1 MIVAADDGRRR
12 VIIENVVP
20 AVDHGRFPIKRTVGE
35 SVTVEISAF
44 ADGHDQ
50 IVCRLCYRKDGNSK
64 WSEVPMQ
71 ALGNDRWRSSFVV
84 EEVGG
89 YRYTAVAW
97 VDAFLSWQRD
107 FTKRSDAEQDLTAP
121 FQVGSRLVEA
131 ASGRAKG
138 ADRARLT
145 ALAAL
150 LVDASDDAARRTAA
164 LGPELT
170 GLMERYPDRSHATTY
185 ATELGV
191 VVDRERARFSA
202 WYEFFPR
209 SCADEPGRHG
219 RLKDCETRLRAAAA
233 MGFDVVYLPPIHP
246 IGRSYRKGKNNAE
259 RAQDGDV
266 GSPWA
271 IGAKEGGHREIHPE
285 LGTIE
290 DFRRFIEAA
299 KKHGLEVALDIAF
312 QCAPDHPY
320 VQSHPEWFLK
330 RPDGSVQYAEN
341 PPKKYQD
348 IYPLYFETAVWKE
361 LWDELV
367 DVVRYWAKQGVR
379 IFRVDNPHTKPFP
392 FWEYL
397 IGTIKREYPDV
408 LFLAEAFT
416 RPAVMYRL
424 AKLGFTQSYTYF
436 TWRNTKWEL
445 TQYFTELTQ
454 TGVSEFF
461 RPNLWPNTPDI
472 LNEYLQVGGR
482 PAFMT
487 RAVLAATLGANYGI
501 YGPAFELCERRPRE
515 PGSEEYFDSEKY
527 QIRVWPVDRAE
538 DNLREI
544 IARLN
549 RIRRENVA
557 LHFDRNLRFHHV
569 DNDMLICYSKVSADG
584 NNAVVCVVNL
594 DPHHTQSGWVS
605 LPLADFG
612 IDARQPF
619 QAHDLLSD
627 ARYLWSGEHNYVELN
642 PHIVSAHVFR
652 LRRRIRS
659 EHDFDYYM

>member
-1 MIVAADDGRRR
+1 MTVAADDGRRR

-107 FTKRSDAEQDLTAP
+107 LTKRSGAEQDLTVP
-121 FQVGSRLVEA
+121 FQVGSLLVEVA
-131 ASGRAKG
+131 AARAKG
-138 ADRARLT
+138 ADRARLKD
-145 ALAAL
+145 LAAL

-164 LGPELT
+164 LGSELT
-170 GLMERYPDRSHATTY
+170 ELMERYPDRSHSTTY
-185 ATELGV
+185 AMELGV

-209 SCADEPGRHG
+209 SCTDDPGRHG

-246 IGRSYRKGKNNAE
+246 IGRSYRKGKNNTE
-259 RAQDGDV
+259 QAQDGDV

-320 VQSHPEWFLK
+320 VESHPEWFLK

-341 PPKKYQD
+341 PPKKAD
-348 IYPLYFETAVWKE
+348 DF
-361 LWDELV
+361 
-367 DVVRYWAKQGVR
+367 
-379 IFRVDNPHTKPFP
+379 H
-392 FWEYL
+392 
-397 IGTIKREYPDV
+397 
-408 LFLAEAFT
+408 AFT
-416 RPAVMYRL
+416 
-424 AKLGFTQSYTYF
+424 
-436 TWRNTKWEL
+436 
-445 TQYFTELTQ
+445 
-454 TGVSEFF
+454 
-461 RPNLWPNTPDI
+461 
-472 LNEYLQVGGR
+472 
-482 PAFMT
+482 
-487 RAVLAATLGANYGI
+487 
-501 YGPAFELCERRPRE
+501 
-515 PGSEEYFDSEKY
+515 
-527 QIRVWPVDRAE
+527 
-538 DNLREI
+538 
-544 IARLN
+544 
-549 RIRRENVA
+549 
-557 LHFDRNLRFHHV
+557 
-569 DNDMLICYSKVSADG
+569 
-584 NNAVVCVVNL
+584 
-594 DPHHTQSGWVS
+594 
-605 LPLADFG
+605 
-612 IDARQPF
+612 
-619 QAHDLLSD
+619 
-627 ARYLWSGEHNYVELN
+627 
-642 PHIVSAHVFR
+642 
-652 LRRRIRS
+652 
-659 EHDFDYYM
+659 